1 MSTDP
6 NYYRY
11 YICNMQCPKL
21 KSRELRVTKS
31 ASLPATTVTSLTAS
45 SITTD
50 TMNVSNVTGNM
61 SVTGN
66 FDVMGTTHLKQT
78 TTQSIVNSTN
88 LENTGN
94 IVCQGQLNV
103 TGNTVCQGPLNV
115 TGNTQLKQTTTQSIV
130 NSTTLE
136 NTGNIVCQ
144 GQLNVAGTTSLQSAS
159 IANATINA
167 MTNPL
172 EYGSKDIHPPVGS
185 NFQTTSLTIW
195 DRENNGASQSGIRVK
210 SEFVGPLYQNNAII
224 EGVQTGVANSPNLYF
239 RTNNTTGMV
248 VKTNGDVD
256 FANNIQV
263 AGKISAETI
272 SMDWLIPKTIGC
284 TVRMVVQSANGSE
297 FNPISPLLSDGYSGI
312 TCTYTNFIPSTMT
325 GGFVPYSG
333 TAVNDDKAKFRAPV
347 TGYYLVSV
355 AGRAKDA
362 SSGNVMFVGD
372 KYYAGNT
379 IYDAVPYSGIVPM
392 GKDSENRIFGSHTF
406 TILLTA
412 GQRISLW
419 QALVNSTNLW
429 LWASMDIR
437 LIG

>member
-1 MSTDP
+1 MSSDS

-11 YICNMQCPKL
+11 YICNIQCPKL

-50 TMNVSNVTGNM
+50 AINVATVNTTGNV

-66 FDVMGTTHLKQT
+66 LNVTGAT

-103 TGNTVCQGPLNV
+103 TG
-115 TGNTQLKQTTTQSIV
+115 
-130 NSTTLE
+130 
-136 NTGNIVCQ
+136 
-144 GQLNVAGTTSLQSAS
+144 TTSLQSTS
-159 IANATINA
+159 ITEATINA

-172 EYGSKDIHPPVGS
+172 EYGSKDIHPPTGA
-185 NFQTTSLTIW
+185 NFQTTALTIW

-210 SEFVGPLYQNNAII
+210 SEYVGGGNLYANNAVI
-224 EGVQTGVANSPNLYF
+224 EGVKTGVANWPNLLF

-263 AGKISAETI
+263 AGNISAETI

-284 TVRMVVQSANGSE
+284 TVRWVVQSASGLQQ
-297 FNPISPLLSDGYSGI
+297 NPNAPVLSDGVSGV
-312 TCTYTNFIPSTMT
+312 TFTYTNFIPPTMT
-325 GGFVPYSG
+325 GGFVPFTG
-333 TAVNDDKAKFRAPV
+333 TTVNDDRAKFHAPV

-355 AGRAKDA
+355 AGRAKDS

-372 KYYAGNT
+372 KHFGGNS
-379 IYDAVPYSGIVPM
+379 IYDGVPYSGIIPM
-392 GKDSENRIFGSHTF
+392 GNDTENRIFGSHTF

-419 QALVNSTNLW
+419 QALFNTTNLW